1 MMKNPTCAATI
12 AAIVIAAACGPR
24 QEPAPTGTGAQPPAT
39 APAGQPPAA
48 QPGSAPAPTP
58 AGEAPTAAPITA
70 TPAPSGAPPVAT
82 PGTAGPA
89 PAAGAAPTAA
99 PSPAP
104 GAPAAPAAPVAAP
117 VPEPQP
123 PQPEYR
129 DVTIPAGT
137 SLSIVLD
144 TEVASATSQIEDPV
158 RGHLGRGI
166 TIKGLEA
173 LPRGTRVSGVVTD
186 AKSSGKVKGLASVAF
201 RFTDVRVGDEVQ
213 RIHTSAVSRQAK
225 STKGKDAKKIGIGAG
240 AGALIGGIA
249 GGGKGAAIG
258 AGIGGGAGTGVVLA
272 TKGEE
277 VTVPAGTTVTA
288 SLTEPLTVRVLVS
301 K

>member
-1 MMKNPTCAATI
+1 MRRIASYAAVI
-12 AAIVIAAACGPR
+12 AALVTAAACGPR
-24 QEPAPTGTGAQPPAT
+24 QEPAPAGTTPQTPAAAPGTPAQPAG
-39 APAGQPPAA
+39 APSTTP
-48 QPGSAPAPTP
+48 APAPS
-58 AGEAPTAAPITA
+58 AE
-70 TPAPSGAPPVAT
+70 
-82 PGTAGPA
+82 A
-89 PAAGAAPTAA
+89 PAAGAPAPGGSAA
-99 PSPAP
+99 QAPATTPGAPAPAPEPSAAP
-104 GAPAAPAAPVAAP
+104 GAPAAAAAPA
-117 VPEPQP
+117 PEPEP
-123 PQPEYR
+123 PQPEYQ

-144 TEVASATSQIEDPV
+144 TEVASATSKVEDAV
-158 RGHLGRGI
+158 RGHLGKAV
-166 TIKGLEA
+166 TIKGMAA
-173 LPRGTRVSGVVTD
+173 LPRGTRLSGVVTD
-186 AKSSGKVKGLASVAF
+186 AKSSGKVKGLGSVAF

-213 RIHTSAVSRQAK
+213 RIHTSAVTRQAK

-258 AGIGGGAGTGVVLA
+258 AGVGGGAGTGVVLA

-288 SLTEPLTVRVLVS
+288 SLSEPLTVRVLVQ

>member
-1 MMKNPTCAATI
+1 MMRTSTCAAAI

-24 QEPAPTGTGAQPPAT
+24 QETTPAGTTAQPPAAT
-39 APAGQPPAA
+39 PAA
-48 QPGSAPAPTP
+48 QPGAAPAP
-58 AGEAPTAAPITA
+58 AGEAPTTA
-70 TPAPSGAPPVAT
+70 VPAPSAAPAAAT

-99 PSPAP
+99 PTPAPAAP

-117 VPEPQP
+117 VPEPEP

-144 TEVASATSQIEDPV
+144 TEVASATSNVEDPV

-173 LPRGTRVSGVVTD
+173 LPKGARVSGVVTD

-201 RFTDVRVGDEVQ
+201 RFTDIRVGDEVQ
-213 RIHTSAVSRQAK
+213 RIRTSAVSRQAK
-225 STKGKDAKKIGIGAG
+225 ATKGKDAKKIGIGAG